1 MCIYVYVYLTP
12 LGARP
17 GPPGPIF
24 LIEYQAV
31 VRFKPCLDKLYST
44 KYKTPYNSPYRYIVY
59 NYYISKRR

>member
-1 MCIYVYVYLTP
+1 VCVCVYLTP

-31 VRFKPCLDKLYST
+31 VRFEPCSDKLYSA
-44 KYKTPYNSPYRYIVY
+44 KYKTPYNSPYGYIVR
-59 NYYISKRR
+59 NYYILKRR